1 MNTNDYIYIENDSL
15 DVYYNFAL
23 EYYLTSEKLF
33 RDKTVFLIW
42 RTTPTVMVGK
52 FQNTYEEINQ
62 AYVYSKDIN
71 VVRRMSGGGTI
82 FTDLGGWQFTFIAL
96 ADGNSISFREYTE
109 PIIEALKNAGVDAYY
124 DGRNDI
130 LVDGKKVS
138 GNAQYMRN
146 GFVVHHGSLLYST
159 DLEMLER
166 STISDEKKLM
176 SKGIKSVRERVGN
189 ISDFIEKPMS
199 MIEFRDMIIRTFIKD
214 ESQRVRLTADDHAML
229 LGIAESRFNT
239 WQSIYGRNPEFEITK
254 TGRCTGGDIKCRMN
268 VVKGRIDDIQITGN
282 FFGNVDMS
290 DITGALKGCMYKYEN
305 VRKKLDDVM
314 KGSDIMDVGPG
325 DLAAAICGKQ

>member
-1 MNTNDYIYIENDSL
+1 MNTSDYIYIKNDSL

-23 EYYLTSEKLF
+23 EYYLTSEKTF
-33 RDKTVFLIW
+33 CDKTVFLIW

-62 AYVYSKDIN
+62 AYIDSKDIS

-82 FTDLGGWQFTFIAL
+82 FTDLGGWQFTFIAP
-96 ADGNSISFREYTE
+96 ADGNSISFREYTG
-109 PIIEALKNAGVDAYY
+109 PIIKALKKAGVDAYF

-166 STISDEKKLM
+166 STVSDEKKLM
-176 SKGIKSVRERVGN
+176 AKGIKSVRERVGN
-189 ISDFIEKPMS
+189 ISDFMDDPVS
-199 MIEFRDMIIRTFIKD
+199 MTEFRDMITENFIKD
-214 ESQRVRLTADDHAML
+214 ESQHVELTSADHARL
-229 LGIAESRFNT
+229 LDIAENRFRA
-239 WQSIYGRNPEFEITK
+239 WQNIYGRNPEFEITK
-254 TGRCTGGDIKCRMN
+254 TGRCAGGDMKCRMN

-290 DITGALKGCMYKYEN
+290 DITGALKGCMYKYES
-305 VRKKLDDVM
+305 VRQRLDDVM

-325 DLAAAICGKQ
+325 DFAAVICGK